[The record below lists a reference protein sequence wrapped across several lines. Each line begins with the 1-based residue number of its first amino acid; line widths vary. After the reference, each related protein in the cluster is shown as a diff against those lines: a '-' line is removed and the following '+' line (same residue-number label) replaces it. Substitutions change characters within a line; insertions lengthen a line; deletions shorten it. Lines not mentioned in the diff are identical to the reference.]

1 MKAIGCLLLCMTPY
15 DTISPMF
22 SGMDSNVSSHASP
35 FQNLA
40 HDFRIFHSVAFA
52 LTSVTSV
59 TSVTSTKTV
68 LYGLDC
74 LDSRPTRK
82 DRQTGANTLICH
94 AASWNDALDTVRSSA
109 HHITAPISHDMAWLS
124 TMSHGILVVASS
136 SRITSERITSR
147 ISCGSTL

>member
-1 MKAIGCLLLCMTPY
+1 
-15 DTISPMF
+15 MF

-35 FQNLA
+35 LQNLAAA

-52 LTSVTSV
+52 LTSV

-94 AASWNDALDTVRSSA
+94 AASWNDTLDTVRSSA

-124 TMSHGILVVASS
+124 TMSHGILVVA
-136 SRITSERITSR
+136 
-147 ISCGSTL
+147 